1 MFFFFLFF
9 FLIIHFTKL
18 LYEPIN
24 FEMYFCGFNF
34 NFKYRVAVTIAQVV
48 EFVCLDISYQIE
60 KKSIFMLLQ
69 ICGFPKSKTTG
80 FQLAQ
85 QLVTNIAMILM
96 ITRAEANF
104 QKYMICRAVVEIFF
118 LCLHIGK
125 KNPDMIIRLEI
136 LYKYRQLLR
145 STIIQ

>member
-1 MFFFFLFF
+1 
-9 FLIIHFTKL
+9 
-18 LYEPIN
+18 
-24 FEMYFCGFNF
+24 MYFCSFNF
-34 NFKYRVAVTIAQVV
+34 NFKYRVAVTISQVV

-96 ITRAEANF
+96 ITRAD
-104 QKYMICRAVVEIFF
+104 
-118 LCLHIGK
+118 GK
-125 KNPDMIIRLEI
+125 LSKIYDL
-136 LYKYRQLLR
+136 
-145 STIIQ
+145 